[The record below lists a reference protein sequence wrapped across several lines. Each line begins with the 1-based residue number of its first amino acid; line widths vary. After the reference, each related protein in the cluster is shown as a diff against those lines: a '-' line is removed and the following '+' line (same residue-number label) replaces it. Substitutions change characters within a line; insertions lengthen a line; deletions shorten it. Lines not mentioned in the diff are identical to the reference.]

1 MKIYLNKKEI
11 DADGLASLAELLTRE
26 KLAGPGMAVA
36 IGDKVI
42 RRADWAD
49 TALTD
54 GMKITVISAVCGG

>member
-11 DADGLASLAELLTRE
+11 DADGLASLAELLMRE

-36 IGDKVI
+36 ISDKVI